1 LLKIIVHLFSLRFFS
16 RKFEETQTIMNLTI
30 DKQEKYALVS
40 IKESKLTSL
49 VAPDLKA
56 EIVMLN
62 HDGFKNMI
70 FDLNEVQ
77 YCDSS
82 GLSAI
87 LVAYRACRDN
97 NGAFVLAGV
106 QDHVRKL
113 ISISQLDGMLVQ
125 VPTVNEAI
133 DLIFM
138 DEVEKQLHKE

>member
-1 LLKIIVHLFSLRFFS
+1 
-16 RKFEETQTIMNLTI
+16 MNLII
-30 DKQEKYALVS
+30 DKQEKYVLVS
-40 IKESKLTSL
+40 IKESKLTSV
-49 VAPDLKA
+49 VAPELKA
-56 EIVMLN
+56 EIVVLM

-70 FDLNEVQ
+70 FDLSEVQ

-87 LVAYRACRDN
+87 LVAYRSCRDN
-97 NGAFVLAGV
+97 NGFFVLAGV

-125 VPTVNEAI
+125 VPTINEAI
-133 DLIFM
+133 DLVFM

>member
-1 LLKIIVHLFSLRFFS
+1 M
-16 RKFEETQTIMNLTI
+16 IMNLTI

-40 IKESKLTSL
+40 IKESKLTSV

-97 NGAFVLAGV
+97 NGAFVLVGV

-113 ISISQLDGMLVQ
+113 ISISQLDGMLIQ
-125 VPTVNEAI
+125 VPTVSEAI

>member
-1 LLKIIVHLFSLRFFS
+1 MLKIIVHLFSLRFFS

-113 ISISQLDGMLVQ
+113 ISISQLD
-125 VPTVNEAI
+125 
-133 DLIFM
+133 
-138 DEVEKQLHKE
+138 

>member
-1 LLKIIVHLFSLRFFS
+1 
-16 RKFEETQTIMNLTI
+16 MNLII
-30 DKQEKYALVS
+30 DKQEKYVLVS
-40 IKESKLTSL
+40 IKESKLTSV
-49 VAPDLKA
+49 VAPELKA
-56 EIVMLN
+56 EIVVLT

-70 FDLNEVQ
+70 FDLSEVQ

-87 LVAYRACRDN
+87 LVAYRSCRDN
-97 NGAFVLAGV
+97 NGFFVLSGV

-125 VPTVNEAI
+125 VPTTNEAI
-133 DLIFM
+133 DLVFM

>member
-1 LLKIIVHLFSLRFFS
+1 
-16 RKFEETQTIMNLTI
+16 MNLTI
-30 DKQEKYALVS
+30 DKQEKYVLVS
-40 IKESKLTSL
+40 IKESKLTSV
-49 VAPDLKA
+49 VAPELKA

-62 HDGFKNMI
+62 HDGYKNMI
-70 FDLNEVQ
+70 FDLTDVQ

-97 NGAFVLAGV
+97 NGSFVCAGV

-113 ISISQLDGMLVQ
+113 ISISQLDAMLVQ
-125 VPTVNEAI
+125 VPTVKEAI